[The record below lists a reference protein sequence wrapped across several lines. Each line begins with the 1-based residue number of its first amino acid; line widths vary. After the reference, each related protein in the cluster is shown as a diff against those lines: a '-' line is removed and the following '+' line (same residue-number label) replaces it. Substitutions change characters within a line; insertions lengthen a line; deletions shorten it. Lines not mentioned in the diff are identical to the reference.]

1 MRAET
6 SAALRGRG
14 ELGGFTMDVSS
25 FATAYGLST
34 SIGLRPFLVLALASI
49 AMHLGY
55 LHPSHAFAYLGS
67 DGATWLLAAL
77 AVLEF
82 AGDKVPVFDH
92 TLHALHFVTKPIAA
106 ALLVGSALPQTG
118 GSPDLATS
126 ALMGLGAFNA
136 LGVHAGIAT
145 LRGASTSLSG
155 GLANPLISVVEDA
168 LALVAAVLA
177 IVLPFAGAL
186 VAIVVTIVL
195 VVIARRAFA
204 TLRNRA
210 RAPA

>member
-1 MRAET
+1 
-6 SAALRGRG
+6 
-14 ELGGFTMDVSS
+14 MDGSS

-55 LHPSHAFAYLGS
+55 LHPSHSFAYLGS
-67 DGATWLLAAL
+67 DGATWLLGAL

-82 AGDKVPVFDH
+82 VGDKVPVLDH
-92 TLHALHFVTKPIAA
+92 TLHVVHFATKPIAA
-106 ALLVGSALPQTG
+106 ALLVGSALPDTG
-118 GSPDLATS
+118 ASPDFATY

-136 LGVHAGIAT
+136 LGVHTGVAT
-145 LRGASTSLSG
+145 LRGASTAMSG
-155 GLANPLISVVEDA
+155 GLANPLISTVEDVVA
-168 LALVAAVLA
+168 LASAALA

-186 VAIVVTIVL
+186 VAIAVTIVL
-195 VVIARRAFA
+195 VFLARRVYA